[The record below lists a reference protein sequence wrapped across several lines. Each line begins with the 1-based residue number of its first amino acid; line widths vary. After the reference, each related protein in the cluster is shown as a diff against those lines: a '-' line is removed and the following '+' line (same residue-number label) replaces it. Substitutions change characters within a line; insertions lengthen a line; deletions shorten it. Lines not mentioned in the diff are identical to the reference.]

1 MKSLR
6 TRTRV
11 DGMGCTAVGLI
22 LLCAGCE
29 GAEGPVDLDE
39 PACSVP
45 AAAAAA
51 GAAVSFAQQIQP
63 LFDTN
68 CTICHMTDG
77 IDPLAE
83 FFLKL
88 TADVSYD
95 SIVDEASTQNSA
107 VNLVV
112 SGDANTSLLFQ
123 KVSMEDPP
131 VGDRMPLCTESSP
144 RATLT
149 TAEIGLIRD
158 WINQGAADN

>member
-6 TRTRV
+6 TRTWA
-11 DGMGCTAVGLI
+11 DGFGGTAVGLI
-22 LLCAGCE
+22 LFFAGCE
-29 GAEGPVDLDE
+29 GAEGPVDMDE
-39 PACSVP
+39 PPCGAP
-45 AAAAAA
+45 PAAAAA

-63 LFDTN
+63 IFNTS

-112 SGDANTSLLFQ
+112 SGDANASLLFQ

-131 VGDRMPLCTESSP
+131 VGDRMPLCKESSP

-149 TAEIGLIRD
+149 TAEIGRIRD